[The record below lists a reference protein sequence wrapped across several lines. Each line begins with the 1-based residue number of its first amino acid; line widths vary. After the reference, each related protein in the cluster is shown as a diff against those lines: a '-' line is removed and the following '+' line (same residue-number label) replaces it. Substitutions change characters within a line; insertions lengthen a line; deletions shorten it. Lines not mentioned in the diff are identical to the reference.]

1 MCTFLLRYLKLHSG
15 DASSNLMLAS
25 TCQIVSLVPLCCV
38 SRALPVYANHQST
51 SATVFQWPWQRWRLI
66 GPHGTGSAAR
76 TTGCALAPP
85 PRVEEFQEV
94 IVLCG
99 MVSGMQD
106 VWLFFLFFVFYFS
119 AALSHI
125 TRWRRRALKIIKFLW
140 TREWHM
146 ECFWSLTSEFS
157 CISHRRQMIGKK
169 NKKHPNSFSDQQL
182 ATETDVRWTQ
192 SSRYNKQ

>member
-1 MCTFLLRYLKLHSG
+1 MATLETDWAAWNRKCCKDNRMC
-15 DASSNLMLAS
+15 
-25 TCQIVSLVPLCCV
+25 P
-38 SRALPVYANHQST
+38 
-51 SATVFQWPWQRWRLI
+51 
-66 GPHGTGSAAR
+66 GSAAEGR
-76 TTGCALAPP
+76 RIPGSYCTLWNGFWNARCLT
-85 PRVEEFQEV
+85 
-94 IVLCG
+94 
-99 MVSGMQD
+99 
-106 VWLFFLFFVFYFS
+106 FFLFFVFYFS

-157 CISHRRQMIGKK
+157 CISHHRQMIGKK